1 MFITSSYLRTMKY
14 ILLFMNQKKK
24 IQMYLMTKKI
34 IELYENEK
42 DIFDEEIEK
51 ITKSFFG

>member
-1 MFITSSYLRTMKY
+1 
-14 ILLFMNQKKK
+14 MNKKK
-24 IQMYLMTKKI
+24 ENLHVFDDKKI
-34 IELYENEK
+34 IELYENEN

>member
-1 MFITSSYLRTMKY
+1 
-14 ILLFMNQKKK
+14 
-24 IQMYLMTKKI
+24 MYVYDDEI
-34 IELYENEK
+34 INELYEIEK